1 MKKIIFIKVFVIL
14 FFQSSLLAQEDPI
27 VGTWNFIMQ
36 TPQGEQAG
44 QFLFKN
50 EGAYYTG
57 LIRGEDG
64 SSEEKLKNI
73 TLTNNKLV
81 FEYSINAGGQSIVI
95 TVDGIIKEDRY
106 VGTWKVQG
114 YEGIVVAERI
124 EKPQSMHDA
133 NVEVN
138 ATPPKSDKI
147 ETTDA
152 SSSDLNRQDEGI
164 LAAEKA
170 VAQSSGTENIQ
181 KTSANVSSNSV
192 SIVASGTG
200 ATKEEAELTALRS
213 AISQAFGTFVSSKTE
228 VLNDSLVADEIVM
241 ISSGNIEAY
250 DILNEAQAPS
260 GIWGVT
266 LKAHL
271 SVDKL
276 IGFAE
281 SKGIEVEFKG
291 GLFAAKIKMQK
302 LNEDAEVKIIM
313 DLLEFLHELMQDA
326 FDYTLEVKDPESLDE
341 QTDLWAIPI
350 TVQARTNDTYIFC
363 MNYFQKTL
371 RSISLSQEEVRGYR
385 QMKKEVYPIKYTLFE
400 YNIVIPDKRRYDEP
414 IYLRKKESFKLL
426 HALTHFWESYIKSFI
441 IINEVD
447 SLDYTDILSLYT
459 KAEPKYAYV
468 YYEALKNNHISKFY
482 MFGSQHVLRNYSTF
496 EDPGPSDR
504 LAFYYQRTKFDIFP
518 HRPYFYREDKFSLG
532 WISSSNRNDYVSPR
546 WDESKPLLFN
556 FLFKGE
562 IAGEIRFRD
571 VKTLT
576 ELEQISKYSVES
588 IKLPV
593 KIKHGGLVISE
604 TAGHGTVLYPV
615 PVTAGKTYD
624 ESNQIVENLDLL
636 GFNDWR
642 FLDRNKDDVLFAI
655 KSLLH
660 MNVNPSIDGD
670 SFWGIWE
677 LSSRSRKVRNR
688 YMSLFS
694 DRVSYDSFNW
704 SKSDDR
710 AWGYVVREF

>member
-1 MKKIIFIKVFVIL
+1 MKKIIFIKVFIIL

-81 FEYSINAGGQSIVI
+81 FEYSITAGGQSIVI

-114 YEGIVVAERI
+114 YEASVSAERI
-124 EKPQSMHDA
+124 EKPQS
-133 NVEVN
+133 
-138 ATPPKSDKI
+138 
-147 ETTDA
+147 
-152 SSSDLNRQDEGI
+152 
-164 LAAEKA
+164 
-170 VAQSSGTENIQ
+170 SGTENVQ

-385 QMKKEVYPIKYTLFE
+385 QMKKEVYPIKYTLFK
-400 YNIVIPDKRRYDEP
+400 YDIVIPDKRRYDEP

-459 KAEPKYAYV
+459 KAEPKYAYD
-468 YYEALKNNHISKFY
+468 YYDALKNNHISKFY

-496 EDPGPSDR
+496 EDAGPSDQ

-518 HRPYFYREDKFSLG
+518 HRPYFYREYNFSLG
-532 WISSSNRNDYVSPR
+532 WTSSSNRNDDNVSPR

-604 TAGHGTVLYPV
+604 NAGHGTVLYPV

-624 ESNQIVENLDLL
+624 EAKQIVENLDFL

-642 FLDRNKDDVLFAI
+642 FLDRKKDDVLFAI

-660 MNVNPSIDGD
+660 MNVNPSIDGE
-670 SFWGIWE
+670 SWGIWE
-677 LSSRSRKVRNR
+677 LSSSSRKVENR

-694 DRVSYDSFNW
+694 DRVSYGRLKWYEGDDS
-704 SKSDDR
+704 
-710 AWGYVVREF
+710 AWGYAVREF